1 MNTFYAP
8 LRSRGFT
15 LIEMMVSLSVIAILL
30 MVVTPSLAAF
40 VSTSRTRAAQ
50 SELMSSLSL
59 ARSEAAKRGKTVYVS
74 ATTPVVGNEF
84 GGGWTVWVDEDDSGA
99 FNTGDTLI
107 RQFPDISAGV
117 ILGTASHATQV
128 SFAPTGFLTS
138 LSALTFKVCGNNET
152 SNGYTV
158 ALYPTGMADLNDQIQ
173 CN

>member
-1 MNTFYAP
+1 MNTFAAP

-15 LIEMMVSLSVIAILL
+15 LIEMLVTMAVIAILL
-30 MVVTPSLAAF
+30 TIVTPSLAAL

-50 SELMSSLSL
+50 SELIASLSL

-74 ATTPVVGNEF
+74 ATAPVNGNEF
-84 GGGWTVWVDEDDSGA
+84 GAGWTVWVDEDDSGA
-99 FNTGDTLI
+99 FNAGDTLI

-117 ILGTASHATQV
+117 VLGTASHATQV
-128 SFAPTGFLTS
+128 SFAPTGFLSS
-138 LSALTFKVCGNNET
+138 LSSLTFKVCGNNAS

-158 ALYPTGMADLNDQIQ
+158 ALQATGMTDLNDQIQ